1 MPLGTAIVS
10 SALGA
15 SIICRLFSNLIYVDV
30 ICRRNDAA
38 CTLFLKMSMQITT
51 ASYSHLLNFTC
62 TGVSL
67 KSQLLNLLG
76 KTISLI
82 LSWKHIF
89 KYSAMFYIEYIISGI
104 IAYKIL
110 YVEPTK
116 STYNTTQDNFPLLE
130 CAIVLNLF
138 VSWIFYLMENY
149 YVRVYNMHAAREYG
163 NYFHANIVIMTS
175 VAQLLLERNIR
186 LHLQRDHQQ
195 RISSVVPLPTLGA
208 IRMAMLFM
216 CLSEIFLLIKIE
228 SFYIRFQSFGRI
240 SNFTCI
246 LNVVIYIDF
255 LYHFVRYVKWHSNI
269 LFLFFLA
276 IFLIICFSRSVF
288 HPYNILDTQQ
298 EITGE
303 EDLAVPLLAIERRNT
318 NVDQQEETGTEIPT
332 YSSPLL

>member
-1 MPLGTAIVS
+1 MSINTAIVS
-10 SALGA
+10 LALGVPT
-15 SIICRLFSNLIYVDV
+15 ICRLFSNLIYVDV

-116 STYNTTQDNFPLLE
+116 STYNATQDNFPLLE

-138 VSWIFYLMENY
+138 VSWIFYLMEHYDVHN
-149 YVRVYNMHAAREYG
+149 VAREYG

-186 LHLQRDHQQ
+186 LRLQRDHQQ
-195 RISSVVPLPTLGA
+195 GNSSVVPLPTLGA
-208 IRMAMLFM
+208 VRMAMLFM
-216 CLSEIFLLIKIE
+216 FLSEISRLIRAEI
-228 SFYIRFQSFGRI
+228 FYFQYQMVGTI
-240 SNFTCI
+240 SHFTYI
-246 LNVVIYIDF
+246 LEDVIYIDF
-255 LYHFVRYVKWHSNI
+255 LYHFGRYVKWHSSI
-269 LFLFFLA
+269 LFLFSGYNSHNLF
-276 IFLIICFSRSVF
+276 FKICV
-288 HPYNILDTQQ
+288 
-298 EITGE
+298 
-303 EDLAVPLLAIERRNT
+303 
-318 NVDQQEETGTEIPT
+318 
-332 YSSPLL
+332 SSI